1 MASTTT
7 PLPEWLVIVPDHADA
22 LEKRMKSRPQHIED
36 LKADRE
42 DMLLW
47 GGMFFPS
54 LCSLSSHHLFLPL
67 YIYTPISIP
76 LALSTSTM
84 TRLVL
89 IFVM

>member
-1 MASTTT
+1 
-7 PLPEWLVIVPDHADA
+7 VPDHADA